1 MAIMNELSFLQ
12 RLERIPI
19 LKIAILYILMLLLA
33 PTLPISRPIFQYL
46 QQALIVMALLTM
58 CCYFFRGKIRKYG
71 YLFGY
76 YLTVILFGI
85 FHYWRNDPI
94 VIANHFSQIDAESYV
109 VKIIEEPQIKQH
121 ITRFSAEVIGVYRQ
135 GEFVQTSG
143 RLMIT
148 LKLSAKNFLQ
158 FGDFLW
164 LKGDVKRIA
173 PPRNPM
179 EFDYREYMRKYLI
192 YHEVF
197 VKSAYYRVV
206 NRQATREFSVFA
218 AALQMRKYF
227 LVKLRSHLKGDEN
240 FAIASALLYGFR
252 SEISTGSME
261 AFTNTGTVHILSVS
275 GMHVAVLF
283 GFLSLIIKQIAWPLY
298 LKWLPLIL
306 LWSTIWIYAFIA
318 GLDAPITRA
327 AIMISFVLCA
337 QYFKRSF
344 SSLNSL
350 IIAAVLILLF
360 APRAIYDVGFQLSF
374 LAVLGMI
381 LCAPLVNVLLP
392 VKSSIFRFVRD
403 LLTVSIAAQI
413 LTTPLSLYYFGQFP
427 TYFLIA
433 NLLVDIPSTL
443 VMYAGFIMTISPV
456 DWLNEILG
464 FLLENL
470 IHFILSCLKFIGHL
484 PLSTIKISTMEF
496 SVLFLA
502 YFAVFSFLYAF
513 QWKDKRYVW
522 LGLYCG
528 IGMSLII
535 GKKRLESNDLERF
548 RIYNTK
554 HELTMGY
561 FKAGRGIV
569 YSTFDSL
576 QAKGLQYACGR
587 EIGLLSTG
595 EVQFVPLNGRDRKNY
610 FVTLPLGKIAILSHP
625 KGTMSPADIV
635 IIRKNFFYGLP
646 DVLKQIRPKLVV
658 LDGSNSME
666 KCLLTQRMLDSLGIQ
681 NYLMKDNFA
690 YVWNKENL

>member
-1 MAIMNELSFLQ
+1 MKELSFLQ

-19 LKIAILYILMLLLA
+19 LKIAILYILTLLLA
-33 PTLPISRPIFQYL
+33 PTLPISRPIFQHVL
-46 QQALIVMALLTM
+46 QALIVMTLLTM

-71 YLFGY
+71 YTCGY
-76 YLTVILFGI
+76 YLSIILFGI
-85 FHYWRNDPI
+85 YQFWRNDPQV
-94 VIANHFSQIDAESYV
+94 VINHFSHLETDSYV
-109 VKIIEEPQIKQH
+109 VKIIEEPKIKQH
-121 ITRFSAEVIGVYRQ
+121 IIRFSAEVIGVHRQ
-135 GEFVQTSG
+135 GKFVPSSG

-148 LKLSAKNFLQ
+148 LKLSTKNFLQ

-164 LKGDVKRIA
+164 LKGDLKRIA

-179 EFDYREYMRKYLI
+179 EFDYREYLSKYLI
-192 YHEVF
+192 HHEVF
-197 VKSAYYRVV
+197 VKSGYYRVIS
-206 NRQATREFSVFA
+206 RQETSGFSVFGL
-218 AALQMRKYF
+218 ALQARRFF

-252 SEISTGSME
+252 SEISNDNME

-283 GFLSLIIKQIAWPLY
+283 GFLSLIIRQIAWPLY

-306 LWSTIWIYAFIA
+306 LWGTIWIYAFIA

-360 APRAIYDVGFQLSF
+360 APRAINDVGFQLSF

-381 LCAPLVNVLLP
+381 ICAPLVNALLP
-392 VKSSIFRFVRD
+392 VKSSILRFLRD
-403 LLTVSIAAQI
+403 ILTVSIAAQI

-443 VMYAGFIMTISPV
+443 VMYAGFIMTINPV

-464 FLLENL
+464 FLLEHL
-470 IHFILSCLKFIGHL
+470 IDFILCCLKFIDHL
-484 PLSTIKISTMEF
+484 PFSTIKIAPMEI
-496 SVLFLA
+496 SILFLA
-502 YFAVFSFLYAF
+502 YFSVFSFLYTF

-528 IGMSLII
+528 IGMLLIN
-535 GKKRLESNDLERF
+535 GKKWLVSNDSERF

-587 EIGLLSTG
+587 EIALLSAG

-610 FVTLPLGKIAILSHP
+610 FVTLPLGRVAILSHS
-625 KGTMSPADIV
+625 KGTMSPADLV
-635 IIRKNFFYGLP
+635 IIRKNFLYGLP

-666 KCLLTQRMLDSLGIQ
+666 KCLLMQHMLDSLGIQ

>member
-1 MAIMNELSFLQ
+1 MAIMKELSFVQ

-19 LKIAILYILMLLLA
+19 LKIAILYILTLLVA

-46 QQALIVMALLTM
+46 QQALIVMTLLTM
-58 CCYFFRGKIRKYG
+58 CCYFFRGKICKYG
-71 YLFGY
+71 YTCGY
-76 YLTVILFGI
+76 YLSVVLFGI

-94 VIANHFSQIDAESYV
+94 VIANHFSQIDAASYV
-109 VKIIEEPQIKQH
+109 VKIIEEPHIKQH
-121 ITRFSAEVIGVYRQ
+121 ITRFSGEVIGVHRQ
-135 GEFVQTSG
+135 GKFVQTSG
-143 RLMIT
+143 RLIIT
-148 LKLSAKNFLQ
+148 LKLSTKNFLQ
-158 FGDFLW
+158 FGDLLW
-164 LKGDVKRIA
+164 LKADVKRIA

-179 EFDYREYMRKYLI
+179 EFDYREYMRKYAI
-192 YHEVF
+192 HHQVF
-197 VKSAYYRVV
+197 VKSGYYRVIS
-206 NRQATREFSVFA
+206 RQAITEFSVFGL
-218 AALQMRKYF
+218 ALQMRKYF
-227 LVKLRSHLKGDEN
+227 LLKLRSYLKGDEN

-252 SEISTGSME
+252 SEISTDSME
-261 AFTNTGTVHILSVS
+261 AFINTGTVHILSVS

-283 GFLSLIIKQIAWPLY
+283 GFLSLIIRQIAWPPY

-318 GLDAPITRA
+318 GLDAPISRA

-350 IIAAVLILLF
+350 TIAAVLILLF

-381 LCAPLVNVLLP
+381 ICAPLVNVLLP
-392 VKSSIFRFVRD
+392 VNSSILRFLRD
-403 LLTVSIAAQI
+403 ILTVSIAAQI

-427 TYFLIA
+427 TYFLLA

-443 VMYAGFIMTISPV
+443 VMYAGFIITINPV

-464 FLLENL
+464 FLLEHL
-470 IHFILSCLKFIGHL
+470 MDFILSSLKFIDHL
-484 PLSTIKISTMEF
+484 PFSTIKISPMEF
-496 SVLFLA
+496 SILFLA

-522 LGLYCG
+522 LALCCG
-528 IGMSLII
+528 IGMLLIN
-535 GKKRLESNDLERF
+535 GKKWLASNDLERF

-587 EIGLLSTG
+587 EIALLSTG
-595 EVQFVPLNGRDRKNY
+595 ELQFVPLNGRDRKNY
-610 FVTLPLGKIAILSHP
+610 FVTLPLGKVAILSHP
-625 KGTMSPADIV
+625 KGTMSPADLV
-635 IIRKNFFYGLP
+635 IIRKNFLYGLA
-646 DVLKQIRPKLVV
+646 DVLKQVRPKLVI

-681 NYLMKDNFA
+681 HYLMKDNFA